1 MNVHL
6 ALTKLRQSFDTEFNL
21 EKAVSKTDESNEAK
35 ASYYRNVIQMHV
47 KNWDTNKDWYTQKFR
62 QYEEMIKTEFSGFAV
77 SFEMRTSC
85 SSLLLIG
92 QGGIS
97 VLETPLTLHKT
108 YGLPYIPGTALKGL
122 TSRYYHRRLGSQKSE
137 FPEWDAYYN
146 ILFGIKEKAG
156 VISFHDAWITPET
169 ARQAFVLDVM
179 TPHHQSYN
187 GIRIGELDRHQGQSR
202 LDAPRDDDAP
212 VPIPFL
218 AVSGT
223 FRFYLTCSPDTDNGP
238 EWLRIARK
246 ILMHAL
252 EHEGIGGKTNAGYG
266 RLEAEKGEGDVQD
279 GEKPE
284 HRSDN

>member
-1 MNVHL
+1 M
-6 ALTKLRQSFDTEFNL
+6 
-21 EKAVSKTDESNEAK
+21 
-35 ASYYRNVIQMHV
+35 
-47 KNWDTNKDWYTQKFR
+47 
-62 QYEEMIKTEFSGFAV
+62 
-77 SFEMRTSC
+77 
-85 SSLLLIG
+85 
-92 QGGIS
+92 
-97 VLETPLTLHKT
+97 
-108 YGLPYIPGTALKGL
+108 
-122 TSRYYHRRLGSQKSE
+122 
-137 FPEWDAYYN
+137 
-146 ILFGIKEKAG
+146 LFGIKEKAG